1 MNKKIRLAAVF
12 AALSLLTGCGAFN
25 TEQTAAPAAVAEES
39 SSAETEAE
47 TSEVPDCCEGAE
59 TSDCCKEEEKPDCCK
74 KDDVSEA
81 ADTADA
87 APEKTKFELGHLNS
101 TAHLLAFVAAEE
113 GYFKDE
119 GLDVTLTQFS
129 SASEL
134 VNGLESGKLDAAF
147 IGSVP
152 TLTFQSQGHDVSV
165 FGGAMTNGH
174 GYVIKPEY
182 TEGLESWDISI
193 LKGRN
198 VASVKNSVQD
208 AELQILLKNAGIEIG
223 EGEDKV
229 NIVYFDSQK
238 DAYTALQNNTIDA
251 ASVYSPYASLAEGS
265 GYKIVYRCSEEP
277 ALENQ
282 PCCRQVAPTA
292 ALSEYPNTYQAFE
305 RALIRAYA
313 FSQENEEGT
322 IKDVKA
328 HIDIDEDYIRAEVY
342 GGYGASNPDP
352 DKQGTK
358 ALKDSIVELGYTEDY
373 DIDSLYNTDI
383 YKNALASVTAKNP
396 DSEIYKSLQEH
407 FDVYE

>member
-1 MNKKIRLAAVF
+1 MKGKMKMKTRYKLLSVLS
-12 AALSLLTGCGAFN
+12 AALLFTGCGGN
-25 TEQTAAPAAVAEES
+25 TSSTADNSSSTTESASSSEASSDTAADSTTAAES
-39 SSAETEAE
+39 SAAET
-47 TSEVPDCCEGAE
+47 
-59 TSDCCKEEEKPDCCK
+59 
-74 KDDVSEA
+74 A
-81 ADTADA
+81 AL
-87 APEKTKFELGHLNS
+87 EKTSFELGHLNS

-129 SASEL
+129 SAAEL
-134 VNGLESGKLDAAF
+134 VNGLESGKLDVAF

-152 TLTFQSQGHDVSV
+152 SLTFQSQGHDVTI

-182 TEGLESWDISI
+182 TEGLESWGIEI

-208 AELQILLKNAGIEIG
+208 AELQILLKNANLEIG

-238 DAYTALQNNTIDA
+238 DAFAALQNDTIDA

-277 ALENQ
+277 ALANQ

-292 ALSEYPNTYQAFE
+292 ALAENPNSYAAFE

-313 FSQENEEGT
+313 FSQNNEDGT
-322 IKDVKA
+322 IADVKK
-328 HIDIDEDYIRAEVY
+328 HIDIDEAYIRTEVY

-373 DIDSLYNTDI
+373 DIDKLYNTDV
-383 YKNALASVTAKNP
+383 YKTALAEIIERYP
-396 DSEIYKSLQEH
+396 DETVYKTLQEH
-407 FDVYE
+407 FDAYE